1 MIWEDAKRMKKSV
14 AKLLKDQVNK
24 EFFAAY
30 LYLDFVDFLI
40 ARNLDGFAQW
50 YRVQAQEELDHAM
63 LLFDYL
69 HHNNETVDLQQVE
82 KPNFKGETV
91 MDVLKEGLK
100 HEEYVT
106 ASINEIYAE
115 AVKEKD
121 FRTAQFLDWFVM
133 EQGEE
138 EANAHELIGKL
149 ELIGED
155 TKGLYILNTE
165 LGARVYVKEVPVIG

>member
-1 MIWEDAKRMKKSV
+1 MKANV
-14 AKLLKDQVNK
+14 AKLLKEQVNK

-40 ARNLDGFAQW
+40 ERNLDGFAQW
-50 YRVQAQEELDHAM
+50 YRVQAQEELDHA
-63 LLFDYL
+63 LLIMDYL
-69 HHNNETVDLQQVE
+69 HHNNESADLQQID
-82 KPNFKGETV
+82 KPNFTGETV
-91 MDVLKEGLK
+91 MDVLKAGLE

-106 ASINEIYAE
+106 ASIYEIYA
-115 AVKEKD
+115 AATKEKD
-121 FRTAQFLDWFVM
+121 FRTTQFLDWFVM

-155 TKGLYILNTE
+155 TKGLYILNGE
-165 LGARVYVKEVPVIG
+165 LGTRVYTKETPVIG

>member
-1 MIWEDAKRMKKSV
+1 MKKNV
-14 AKLLKDQVNK
+14 AKMLKDQVNK

-40 ARNLDGFAQW
+40 ERNLEGFAQW

-63 LLFDYL
+63 LIFDYL
-69 HHNNETVDLQQVE
+69 HHNNEKADLQLIE
-82 KPNFKGETV
+82 KPNFQGKTV
-91 MDVLKEGLK
+91 MELLKAGLE

-106 ASINEIYAE
+106 ASINDIYAE
-115 AVKEKD
+115 AAKEKD
-121 FRTAQFLDWFVM
+121 FRTTQFLDWFVM

-155 TKGLYILNTE
+155 TKGLYILNGE
-165 LGARVYVKEVPVIG
+165 LGTRVYTKETPVIG